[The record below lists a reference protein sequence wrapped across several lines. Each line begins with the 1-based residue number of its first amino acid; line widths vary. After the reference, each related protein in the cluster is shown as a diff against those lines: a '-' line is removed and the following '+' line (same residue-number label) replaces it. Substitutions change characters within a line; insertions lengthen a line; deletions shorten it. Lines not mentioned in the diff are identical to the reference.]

1 MINTF
6 IIAALI
12 LDSTEFGNPIL
23 VSIRISFV
31 GWTTVG
37 LLLSIQLT
45 LNLQESKRLWI
56 NERINDFLDSTLQE
70 FWVILV
76 H

>member
-12 LDSTEFGNPIL
+12 LDSTEFGNDPIL

-37 LLLSIQLT
+37 LLLSNQLT
-45 LNLQESKRLWI
+45 LNLKA
-56 NERINDFLDSTLQE
+56 RIEAALD
-70 FWVILV
+70 
-76 H
+76 

>member
-12 LDSTEFGNPIL
+12 LDSTEFCNDPIL

-37 LLLSIQLT
+37 LLLSNQLT
-45 LNLQESKRLWI
+45 LNLKA
-56 NERINDFLDSTLQE
+56 RIEAALD
-70 FWVILV
+70 
-76 H
+76 